1 VRFFGLLAIAS
12 LFLFV
17 AACGGDSDDS
27 SETEAAA
34 PADDPPGESATAEQ
48 APIEA
53 ATEAAAPEPETDTE
67 ESDGGAPQ
75 PATGG
80 GNATVTL
87 ANGTN
92 YEFSILCAL
101 EPQMAAGSEILYTA
115 VSYDDPGLDV
125 TQFGEAG
132 PITDL
137 GVITIYDGSFETLWE
152 ASTLLEALGG
162 TFDLSLDGSIISGGG
177 TFYAG
182 GDPSG
187 EIVNGELTANC

>member
-12 LFLFV
+12 LFLFL

-27 SETEAAA
+27 SETEAGA
-34 PADDPPGESATAEQ
+34 PADDPPAESSTAEQ
-48 APIEA
+48 AP
-53 ATEAAAPEPETDTE
+53 TEAAEPEPETDTE
-67 ESDGGAPQ
+67 ESDDGGSQ

-115 VSYDDPGLDV
+115 VSYDDPSLDV

-137 GVITIYDGSFETLWE
+137 GSITISDGSFETLWE
-152 ASTLLEALGG
+152 ASTMLEALGG

-182 GDPSG
+182 GDLDG